1 MENMKNPLK
10 NLIKHQDK
18 LIDSL
23 KKTNDIL
30 DELFDINH
38 ELIDELEKLNSSL
51 GEIEEEKKEEK
62 IGFKVG
68 INRNGIRSFFCFK
81 ENAEFEGIIKKLKSG
96 ESINIEKV

>member
-1 MENMKNPLK
+1 MKNPLK

-23 KKTNDIL
+23 KKTNDKI
-30 DELFDINH
+30 D

-51 GEIEEEKKEEK
+51 DKIEEEK

-68 INRNGIRSFFCFK
+68 INKDGIRSFFCFK
-81 ENAEFEGIIKKLKSG
+81 ENSDFEDIIKELKSG

>member
-1 MENMKNPLK
+1 MKNPLK

-51 GEIEEEKKEEK
+51 HKIEEEK

-81 ENAEFEGIIKKLKSG
+81 ENAEFEDVIKKLKSG
-96 ESINIEKV
+96 ESVNVKKV

>member
-1 MENMKNPLK
+1 MKNNLK

-18 LIDSL
+18 LIDGL

-30 DELFDINH
+30 GELFDINH

-51 GEIEEEKKEEK
+51 DKIEEEKK
-62 IGFKVG
+62 GFKVG
-68 INRNGIRSFFCFK
+68 INRNGIRNFFCFK
-81 ENAEFEGIIKKLKSG
+81 ENAEFEDIIKKLKSG

>member
-51 GEIEEEKKEEK
+51 DKIEEEKKEEET
-62 IGFKVG
+62 GFNVD
-68 INRNGIRSFFCFK
+68 INRDGLISHFYYTEKAHFK
-81 ENAEFEGIIKKLKSG
+81 DIIKQLKSG

>member
-51 GEIEEEKKEEK
+51 GEIEEEK
-62 IGFKVG
+62 IGLKVG

-81 ENAEFEGIIKKLKSG
+81 ENAELEDIIKKLKSG
-96 ESINIEKV
+96 ESVNIEKV

>member
-51 GEIEEEKKEEK
+51 DKIEEEK

-81 ENAEFEGIIKKLKSG
+81 ENAEFEDIIKKLKSG
-96 ESINIEKV
+96 EPINIKKV

>member
-51 GEIEEEKKEEK
+51 DKIEEEKKEEK

-81 ENAEFEGIIKKLKSG
+81 ENAEFEDIIKKLKSG
-96 ESINIEKV
+96 ESVNIEKV

>member
-51 GEIEEEKKEEK
+51 GEIEEEK
-62 IGFKVG
+62 IGLKVG

-81 ENAEFEGIIKKLKSG
+81 ENAEFEDIIKKLKSG
-96 ESINIEKV
+96 ESVNIEKV

>member
-10 NLIKHQDK
+10 NLIKHQYK
-18 LIDSL
+18 LINSL

-38 ELIDELEKLNSSL
+38 EMIDELEKLNNSL
-51 GEIEEEKKEEK
+51 DKIEEEKKEEK
-62 IGFKVG
+62 IWFKVG

-81 ENAEFEGIIKKLKSG
+81 ENAQLEDIIKKLKSG
-96 ESINIEKV
+96 ESVNIEKV

>member
-51 GEIEEEKKEEK
+51 DKIEEEK
-62 IGFKVG
+62 IWFKVG
-68 INRNGIRSFFCFK
+68 INRNGIRSFFYFK
-81 ENAEFEGIIKKLKSG
+81 ENAEFEDIIKKLKSG
-96 ESINIEKV
+96 ESINIEKL

>member
-1 MENMKNPLK
+1 MKNPLK

-30 DELFDINH
+30 DELVDINH

-51 GEIEEEKKEEK
+51 DKIEEEKKEEK

-68 INRNGIRSFFCFK
+68 INRNGIRSLF
-81 ENAEFEGIIKKLKSG
+81 
-96 ESINIEKV
+96 

>member
-38 ELIDELEKLNSSL
+38 ELIEELEKLNSSL
-51 GEIEEEKKEEK
+51 DKIEEEKKEKK
-62 IGFKVG
+62 IGFK
-68 INRNGIRSFFCFK
+68 K
-81 ENAEFEGIIKKLKSG
+81 Y
-96 ESINIEKV
+96 